1 MNASV
6 PDLPT
11 PPTAPV
17 GVRHFLQIT
26 RDLTRLI
33 EQESDLLKRKRPS
46 DLGAFEAEKRRL
58 STAYTKAVA
67 ALRVNKDALDAMT
80 AEDKRALKEAIET
93 FEAALKA
100 HARLVLRLKTV
111 SEGMVRA
118 VGREVEKRSRPV
130 SSYQGNAQM
139 RPPAPAAAP
148 TSISLDQHA

>member
-1 MNASV
+1 MNAPV
-6 PDLPT
+6 KDLST
-11 PPTAPV
+11 PPAPA
-17 GVRHFLQIT
+17 GVQQFLQIT

-46 DLGAFEAEKRRL
+46 GLSAFEAEKRRL
-58 STAYTKAVA
+58 STAYTKAVG
-67 ALRVNKDALDAMT
+67 ALRINKDALGALTDDDK
-80 AEDKRALKEAIET
+80 AELKGAIET

-100 HARLVLRLKTV
+100 HGRLVLRLKTV
-111 SEGMVRA
+111 SEGIVRA
-118 VGREVEKRSRPV
+118 VGREVEKRNRPV